1 MPPFD
6 PAVPAPEI
14 LVEEIDGAV
23 LVRLRGEYDLQTAP
37 LVDRT
42 IEPLLEPHRVVIID
56 LVETTFLDSSILHA
70 LLVANRRAQAGGAQL
85 GLAVGSNYAVR
96 SVLELTNLLD
106 QFQWAPTA
114 SELAA
119 SLAQSA

>member
-1 MPPFD
+1 MHAFD
-6 PAVPAPEI
+6 TALPAPEI

-23 LVRLRGEYDLQTAP
+23 LVRLRGEHDLQTAP

-42 IEPLLEPHRVVIID
+42 IEPLLEPGRVVVD

-70 LLVANRRAQAGGAQL
+70 LLVANRRAEAGGAQL

-119 SLAQSA
+119 ALGKRA